1 MVLDLEHY
9 LVTLEVL
16 DCVSHCNTTI
26 VCVRLGTLLGD
37 SDFVR
42 LGTLLSFN
50 DRVRLGTL
58 LGDTDGVRLRALFGK
73 KYEVRLGTL
82 LNTQSRQEIQKYN
95 KYYKD
100 LKE

>member
-1 MVLDLEHY
+1 MLDLEQY

-37 SDFVR
+37 IDGVCHW
-42 LGTLLSFN
+42 TLLGFN

-58 LGDTDGVRLRALFGK
+58 LGDTDRVRLRALFGK
-73 KYEVRLGTL
+73 KYDVRLGTL
-82 LNTQSRQEIQKYN
+82 LNW
-95 KYYKD
+95 KD
-100 LKE
+100 S

>member
-1 MVLDLEHY
+1 MVLDLEQY

-16 DCVSHCNTTI
+16 DCVSHCNTII

-37 SDFVR
+37 TDGVW
-42 LGTLLSFN
+42 LGTLLGFN

-73 KYEVRLGTL
+73 KYDVRLGTL
-82 LNTQSRQEIQKYN
+82 LNW
-95 KYYKD
+95 KD
-100 LKE
+100 S